1 MQPNSTNVDSTQT
14 HRTLIYVY
22 AFFHPMSSQYV
33 INKCKIERINQT
45 INLLNCQT
53 IKKNQIAK
61 GRLSR
66 LLREGIALRFEQD
79 KPRPQAR
86 TACEIKII

>member
-1 MQPNSTNVDSTQT
+1 MQPNSTNVDSTQAL
-14 HRTLIYVY
+14 RTLIYVY

-61 GRLSR
+61 AWVFCSER
-66 LLREGIALRFEQD
+66 AF
-79 KPRPQAR
+79 
-86 TACEIKII
+86 IKTFTRGNCFTF

>member
-14 HRTLIYVY
+14 LRTLIYVY

-61 GRLSR
+61 AWVFCSER
-66 LLREGIALRFEQD
+66 AF
-79 KPRPQAR
+79 
-86 TACEIKII
+86 IKTFTGGNCFTF